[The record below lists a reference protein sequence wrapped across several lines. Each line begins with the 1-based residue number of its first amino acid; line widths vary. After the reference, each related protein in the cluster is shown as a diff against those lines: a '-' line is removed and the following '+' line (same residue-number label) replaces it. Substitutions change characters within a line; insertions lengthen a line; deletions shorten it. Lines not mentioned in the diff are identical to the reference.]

1 MAVYRK
7 ITLSLPEEVLR
18 EAERIA
24 AQRNISVARL
34 LTEKLEGMAAR
45 EDNYRQARA
54 RHLAALEQ
62 AADLGTYGQVTW
74 SRDSLHEGS

>member
-34 LTEKLEGMAAR
+34 LTEKLEEMAAR
-45 EDNYRQARA
+45 EDNYR
-54 RHLAALEQ
+54 
-62 AADLGTYGQVTW
+62 
-74 SRDSLHEGS
+74 